1 MNEGNPGICLGRD
14 GVPWPEHCY
23 LGYTEAAETTSRI
36 TLVRNV
42 ASCERVWFEK
52 VISS

>member
-1 MNEGNPGICLGRD
+1 MNAGNLGIFLGRD
-14 GVPWPEHCY
+14 GVPWPGHCY

-36 TLVRNV
+36 TLARSV
-42 ASCERVWFEK
+42 ASCEQVWFDM